1 MSDQPEDAVFEEVGD
16 GAMQAEQARRTL
28 VHTPRVS
35 RRGRMVDIVG
45 MREVDTGPSIVFW
58 AGLVFLLGGISTLY
72 MKGSSGFHSM
82 TDVAL
87 AVVILGGLALVVKFG
102 ARETRRPEVL
112 ATLDEERGEIA
123 WPMGEGSLTVPFEQL
138 QEVVFAMVRFPV
150 AARVPDAAVRM
161 YVLLVRDGR
170 GELVP
175 VVEASP
181 DQREVYLIG
190 KALAQIARVPLTQ
203 VGEGVLST

>member
-1 MSDQPEDAVFEEVGD
+1 VSEQPEDAVFEEVEG
-16 GAMQAEQARRTL
+16 GPAQAAPRRAL
-28 VHTPRVS
+28 VHTPRVR
-35 RRGRMVDIVG
+35 RRGRLVDIVG
-45 MREVDTGPSIVFW
+45 MREVDTGPSPVFW

-102 ARETRRPEVL
+102 AKETRRPEVL
-112 ATLDEERGEIA
+112 ATLDEERGEIT
-123 WPMGEGSLTVPFEQL
+123 WPMGEGSLAVSFEEL

-150 AARVPDAAVRM
+150 AARVPEAAVRM

-181 DQREVYLIG
+181 DQREVFLIG
-190 KALAQIARVPLTQ
+190 KALSQIAGVELTQ
-203 VGEGVLST
+203 VGEGVLSR